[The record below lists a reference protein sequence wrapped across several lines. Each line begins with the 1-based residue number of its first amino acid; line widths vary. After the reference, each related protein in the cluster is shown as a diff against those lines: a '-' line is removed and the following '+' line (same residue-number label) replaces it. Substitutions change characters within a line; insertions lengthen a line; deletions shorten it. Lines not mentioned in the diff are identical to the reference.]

1 MARIEHIKHRL
12 ERWGVWLDQRVNG
25 GTGYPKQSSFLRLPG
40 PIGGLCG
47 AISAQDL
54 ECGQTHD
61 AVLSLQFTRPELYR
75 CIELVYCENKAY
87 KQVASAMFKNEST
100 VRSYLDQ
107 ADKLVEQFLREK
119 RESVGVVQTSAQN

>member
-47 AISAQDL
+47 ATTSQDL

-61 AVLSLQFTRPELYR
+61 AVLSLRFTRPELFR
-75 CIELVYCENKAY
+75 CLELVYRENKAY
-87 KQVASAMFKNEST
+87 KLVAVAMSKDEST
-100 VRSYLDQ
+100 IKAYLER
-107 ADKLVEQFLREK
+107 ADKAIEMWLREK
-119 RESVGVVQTSAQN
+119 REAVNAVQTSAQ